1 LYYEDKDKV
10 PEAIKSLKPLSG
22 SKLVFFKN
30 GVCQGVAFKD
40 IYKGAYFPSLS
51 LFKSIVLQTNFGP
64 TFKYPPTEFKDLPKR
79 ASLQPVSHEKIF
91 IRLSKLTFFTLK
103 MFEKAEGAIIE
114 QATADLLYLTENQ
127 GKLRLDTYYL

>member
-1 LYYEDKDKV
+1 MTTNIIFLPQPLVKFKSHLYYEDKDKV

-51 LFKSIVLQTNFGP
+51 LFKNIVLQTNFGP
-64 TFKYPPTEFKDLPKR
+64 TFKYPPTEVKDLPKR
-79 ASLQPVSHEKIF
+79 ASLQPVSH
-91 IRLSKLTFFTLK
+91 KLILK
-103 MFEKAEGAIIE
+103 
-114 QATADLLYLTENQ
+114 NHWH
-127 GKLRLDTYYL
+127 

>member
-22 SKLVFFKN
+22 SKLMFFKN

-51 LFKSIVLQTNFGP
+51 LFKNIVLQTNFGP
-64 TFKYPPTEFKDLPKR
+64 TFKYPPTEVKDLPKR
-79 ASLQPVSHEKIF
+79 ASLQPVSHGKILWTHD
-91 IRLSKLTFFTLK
+91 ITSLSFYLLDVRKSRGIHHRAGNCRSSLLDG
-103 MFEKAEGAIIE
+103 EPG
-114 QATADLLYLTENQ
+114 QTAP
-127 GKLRLDTYYL
+127 